1 MDHFNRLGKAIKWL
15 REDAELRQNEVASR
29 AGITKA
35 MISSYESGRSVPTIA
50 TLDKILSAVGADLT
64 ALCGA
69 LALVNGR
76 QLRYAPVIT
85 ELTVDRPP
93 VSSLGTAGAL
103 EAMALGDLAPG
114 EAEAFAQIVGG
125 FRRWLLHLRETS
137 GQLRA

>member
-15 REDAELRQNEVASR
+15 REDAELRQNEIATR

-50 TLDKILSAVGADLT
+50 TLDKILSAIGADI
-64 ALCGA
+64 ADLCSA

-76 QLRYAPVIT
+76 PLLPGATAEIGAEPRAERLTRPV
-85 ELTVDRPP
+85 D
-93 VSSLGTAGAL
+93 AL
-103 EAMALGDLAPG
+103 EAMALGELAPG

-125 FRRWLLHLRETS
+125 FRRWLLHLREAS
-137 GQLRA
+137 RPLRR